1 MSSTP
6 KPTNMKTVTVEVNGQ
21 QAQMI
26 ERLVAN
32 DPLKRSPEEL
42 IRAGFL
48 EFAKAKRLAKD

>member
-1 MSSTP
+1 
-6 KPTNMKTVTVEVNGQ
+6 
-21 QAQMI
+21 MI

-42 IRAGFL
+42 IRMGFL